1 VAHCTTLESFAI
13 EIMQR
18 VFCFASSVVI
28 ACCAVAH
35 DTEASTGAPSHPVLN
50 IHLTESNDA
59 AALHGLADGQSNSEQ
74 FLGALEKRAFLA
86 ESLLE
91 NQMSMVNAQ
100 IHELVNLGSSL
111 AAVSGSGGMML
122 QLRGRGRE
130 RHAVGVSSDLYAQ
143 HDVQTLKEE
152 LALVAQDAHSSDKDT
167 QPGAESAGDGFDA
180 PGAEAVARQR
190 LMKAQKNFASVGNVV
205 ESEDQKAI
213 DSKLASAMETPS
225 RSGTPV
231 SVVAPA
237 NVADPCQLDVHSCPQ
252 GWKDAAGTC
261 VAGTDYAGPCAGEL
275 VLSGMSEEQLL
286 AIAKHCRLELSC
298 Q

>member
-1 VAHCTTLESFAI
+1 
-13 EIMQR
+13 MQR

-35 DTEASTGAPSHPVLN
+35 DAEASTGAPSHPVLN

-59 AALHGLADGQSNSEQ
+59 AALHGLADGQSSSEE
-74 FLGALEKRAFLA
+74 FLGALEKRAFLV
-86 ESLLE
+86 ENVLR
-91 NQMSMVNAQ
+91 NQMSMVHAQ
-100 IHELVNLGSSL
+100 MHELVNLGSSL

-152 LALVAQDAHSSDKDT
+152 LALVAQDAHSSDRDT

-190 LMKAQKNFASVGNVV
+190 LMNAQKNFASVGNVV

-231 SVVAPA
+231 SVVAPSS
-237 NVADPCQLDVHSCPQ
+237 VADPCQLDVHSCPQ